1 MQKILCHSTPHH
13 KTTND
18 NSPQITPRLSKSRS
32 VEDIHC
38 MSAVQSRGNCDFF
51 KTPKTQMTPKQ
62 RVLQHSRSMDT
73 KLTEIHTII
82 TTMDNNMKT
91 FIHKLGEVQSVTAD
105 IPETVQNKI
114 TELMVN
120 HKKKIL
126 ENLANIEKK
135 VMQCA
140 TTIDAHLV
148 S

>member
-1 MQKILCHSTPHH
+1 
-13 KTTND
+13 
-18 NSPQITPRLSKSRS
+18 
-32 VEDIHC
+32 
-38 MSAVQSRGNCDFF
+38 
-51 KTPKTQMTPKQ
+51 
-62 RVLQHSRSMDT
+62 MDT
-73 KLTEIHTII
+73 KFTEIHTII

>member
-1 MQKILCHSTPHH
+1 
-13 KTTND
+13 
-18 NSPQITPRLSKSRS
+18 
-32 VEDIHC
+32 
-38 MSAVQSRGNCDFF
+38 
-51 KTPKTQMTPKQ
+51 
-62 RVLQHSRSMDT
+62 MDT
-73 KLTEIHTII
+73 QFTEIHTII

-91 FIHKLGEVQSVTAD
+91 FIHKLGEAQSVTAD

-126 ENLANIEKK
+126 ENLANIEMK